1 LKLAHFAGATRLAFP
16 LAVSLALGL
25 VACSKTDAPSAAA
38 PAAPTTTAAAIP
50 ADQAYAAAAAQGKG
64 FSVGAIMSAHTV
76 YVLFDPQCP
85 HCGHLW
91 EAAKPLQS
99 RAKFVWMPVAIMNA
113 KSGPQGAAL
122 LQAGNPAAVMSA
134 HEKSILAG
142 TGGMAASASA
152 PAEIEQSI
160 KGNTALFNSLN
171 VNSVPF
177 IIAKHAKTGQVV
189 SHAGAMDTAALT
201 AFLGVDPQ

>member
-1 LKLAHFAGATRLAFP
+1 MLNLA
-16 LAVSLALGL
+16 
-25 VACSKTDAPSAAA
+25 ACSKPDAPAT
-38 PAAPTTTAAAIP
+38 PAPTNPVATSQP
-50 ADQAYAAAAAQGKG
+50 AQPYEAAAAQGKG

-91 EAAKPLQS
+91 EAAKPLHS
-99 RAKFVWMPVAIMNA
+99 KAKFVWMPVSIMNA

-122 LQAGNPAAVMSA
+122 LQAGNPAEVMSA

-142 TGGMAASASA
+142 TGGMTASASA
-152 PAEIEQSI
+152 PAEVEQTI
-160 KGNTALFNSLN
+160 KNNTALFNSLN
-171 VNSVPF
+171 VNSVPY

-189 SHAGAMDTAALT
+189 TNAGAMDTPALA
-201 AFLGVDPQ
+201 AFLGVDPP

>member
-1 LKLAHFAGATRLAFP
+1 LKLASFTLPVAL
-16 LAVSLALGL
+16 VLALSLG
-25 VACSKTDAPSAAA
+25 ACSQSDTPAAA
-38 PAAPTTTAAAIP
+38 SAPAKAQAQPQPAASSSPAQQYEAAV
-50 ADQAYAAAAAQGKG
+50 AQGKG

-91 EAAKPLQS
+91 EAAKPLHS
-99 RAKFVWMPVAIMNA
+99 KAKFVWMPVSIMNA

-122 LQAGNPAAVMSA
+122 LQAGNPAEAMSA

-142 TGGMAASASA
+142 TGGMTASASV
-152 PAEIEQSI
+152 PAEIEQAI

-171 VNSVPF
+171 VNSVPY
-177 IIAKHAKTGQVV
+177 IIAKHTQTGQVV
-189 SHAGAMDTAALT
+189 TNAGAMDTAALAT
-201 AFLGVDPQ
+201 LLGLAP

>member
-1 LKLAHFAGATRLAFP
+1 MLNLA
-16 LAVSLALGL
+16 
-25 VACSKTDAPSAAA
+25 ACSKPDAPATPALTN
-38 PAAPTTTAAAIP
+38 PAATNQP
-50 ADQAYAAAAAQGKG
+50 AQPYEAAAAQGKG

-91 EAAKPLQS
+91 EAAKPLHS
-99 RAKFVWMPVAIMNA
+99 KAKFVWMPVSIMNA

-122 LQAGNPAAVMSA
+122 LQASNPAEVMSV

-142 TGGMAASASA
+142 TGGMTASANA
-152 PAEIEQSI
+152 PAEIEQAI
-160 KGNTALFNSLN
+160 KNNTALFNSLN
-171 VNSVPF
+171 VNSVPY

-189 SHAGAMDTAALT
+189 TNAGAMDTPALA
-201 AFLGVDPQ
+201 AFLGVDPP

>member
-1 LKLAHFAGATRLAFP
+1 MVNLA
-16 LAVSLALGL
+16 
-25 VACSKTDAPSAAA
+25 ACSKPDAPAS
-38 PAAPTTTAAAIP
+38 PAPTNSVATSAP
-50 ADQAYAAAAAQGKG
+50 NQPYEAAAAQGKG

-91 EAAKPLQS
+91 EAAKPLHS
-99 RAKFVWMPVAIMNA
+99 KAKFVWMPVSIMNA

-122 LQAGNPAAVMSA
+122 LQAGNPAEVMSA

-142 TGGMAASASA
+142 TGGMTASASA

-160 KGNTALFNSLN
+160 KNNTALFNRLN
-171 VNSVPF
+171 VNSVPY

-189 SHAGAMDTAALT
+189 TNAGAMDTPALA
-201 AFLGVDPQ
+201 AFLGVDPP

>member
-1 LKLAHFAGATRLAFP
+1 MKSAHITSLSRLAIT
-16 LAVSLALGL
+16 LALAQAL
-25 VACSKTDAPSAAA
+25 SACTKTEAPGPSASQSAQTT
-38 PAAPTTTAAAIP
+38 PAASSSP
-50 ADQAYAAAAAQGKG
+50 DQAYAAAGTQGKG
-64 FSVGAIMSAHTV
+64 FSVGAVMSAHTV

-99 RAKFVWMPVAIMNA
+99 KAKFVWIPVSIMNS

-122 LQAGNPAAVMSA
+122 LQAGNPAEVMSA

-152 PAEIEQSI
+152 PAEIEQAI
-160 KGNTALFNSLN
+160 KSNTALFNSLKA
-171 VNSVPF
+171 NSVPY
-177 IIAKHAKTGQVV
+177 IIAKHSQTGQVITN
-189 SHAGAMDTAALT
+189 AGAMDTAGLT
-201 AFLGVDPQ
+201 KFLGFSAL